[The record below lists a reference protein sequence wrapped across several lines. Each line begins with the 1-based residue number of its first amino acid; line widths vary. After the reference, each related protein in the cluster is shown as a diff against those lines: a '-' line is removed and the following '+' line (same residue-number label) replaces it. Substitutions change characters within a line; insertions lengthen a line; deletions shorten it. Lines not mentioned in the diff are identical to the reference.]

1 MLGDDDRAELCD
13 SLPIAYMRWDVA
25 EWRWGCLRLERSAV
39 GRGARYVLSLSVLRM
54 TELRCCI
61 VIAAIDSDTHS
72 RIVRFVR

>member
-54 TELRCCI
+54 TELP
-61 VIAAIDSDTHS
+61 VDS
-72 RIVRFVR
+72 VRFDWFAKRGG